1 MAKAVRQEVVTI
13 DLQMSVE
20 EAIFLKGLVQNYLGT
35 DEESSSHRVHREAIF
50 TALDNAIPVKLYR

>member
-35 DEESSSHRVHREAIF
+35 DEESSTHSVHREAIF